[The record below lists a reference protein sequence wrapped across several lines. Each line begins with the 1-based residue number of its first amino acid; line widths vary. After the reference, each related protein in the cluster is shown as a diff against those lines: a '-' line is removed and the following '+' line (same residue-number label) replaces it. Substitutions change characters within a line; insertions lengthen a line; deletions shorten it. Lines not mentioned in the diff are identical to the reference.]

1 MKSLFE
7 SDILSQESLEGVLGG
22 RKFQSWLEDGQ
33 LLPPVQAI

>member
-1 MKSLFE
+1 MEQLHKN
-7 SDILSQESLEGVLGG
+7 DLEKVLGG